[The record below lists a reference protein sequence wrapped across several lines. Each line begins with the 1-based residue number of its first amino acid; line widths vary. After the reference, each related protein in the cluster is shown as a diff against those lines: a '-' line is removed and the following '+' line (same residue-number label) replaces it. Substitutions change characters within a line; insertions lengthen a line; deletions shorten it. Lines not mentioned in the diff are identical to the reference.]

1 MRDKFLKVFN
11 LKESEIENDKN
22 FILYKERLDHE
33 LSIII
38 KMKYSSYFLIVSDYI
53 KWAKE
58 NDIPVIPII
67 TVRRIPPILLVSTS
81 FSPKPPNRSHAAING
96 NAPANNSQYFLPGSF
111 SLRTPTIAKISIIK
125 ERLTLH
131 FSVSGY
137 HP

>member
-1 MRDKFLKVFN
+1 MNSIKITHTELRAGIF
-11 LKESEIENDKN
+11 
-22 FILYKERLDHE
+22 ERLPNAKT
-33 LSIII
+33 IPIG
-38 KMKYSSYFLIVSDYI
+38 
-53 KWAKE
+53 KE

-67 TVRRIPPILLVSTS
+67 TVSRIPPILLVSTS
-81 FSPKPPNRSHAAING
+81 FSPKPPNRSHPAING

-111 SLRTPTIAKISIIK
+111 SLRTPTIANISIIK